1 MKYQKQLDR
10 LNSGTMS
17 RHELAVMKKNAKA
30 LVEKGDS
37 DTVAILDAIDYSKP
51 ADDYILFMG
60 FCPGADFSQRLDIEW
75 KKHGICRF
83 DYLESESQL
92 NRWNTLC
99 AGDLVILK
107 KREKFGESMKLYGY
121 GRIKRIA
128 YDEEN
133 TRYFEMDWSAQE
145 QEIEVPLMGCNST
158 VDVKSMLEVE
168 KQMPDNFWQ
177 WLNKE

>member
-1 MKYQKQLDR
+1 
-10 LNSGTMS
+10 
-17 RHELAVMKKNAKA
+17 
-30 LVEKGDS
+30 
-37 DTVAILDAIDYSKP
+37 
-51 ADDYILFMG
+51 
-60 FCPGADFSQRLDIEW
+60 
-75 KKHGICRF
+75 
-83 DYLESESQL
+83 
-92 NRWNTLC
+92 
-99 AGDLVILK
+99 
-107 KREKFGESMKLYGY
+107 MKLYGY